1 MEILINESID
11 SLREAL
17 GYDEWDEGNDDE
29 LLFRQG
35 YEATPIVVEDGE
47 FFDIPDNYEG
57 QIIDE
62 APYFIEQEIFDDFFE
77 KQPVFTL
84 AAGAYRL
91 EGDLII
97 PIED

>member
-1 MEILINESID
+1 MEILIKESID

-57 QIIDE
+57 RSLTK
-62 APYFIEQEIFDDFFE
+62 PL
-77 KQPVFTL
+77 TL
-84 AAGAYRL
+84 SSRRSSMTFSRSSQSLPLRL
-91 EGDLII
+91 EHIAWKEI
-97 PIED
+97 SSFP